1 MAGCAGHPTP
11 SSEATQGVVVSCRV
25 ACTGSTRRGRGER
38 GQGPP
43 RNPGRCGTSGREGV
57 PGTEG
62 TSRGP
67 GVKGRPRDDGG
78 AGPRGSGGAQGA
90 GGAPGPP
97 RIPGSFRA
105 ARARGSSWD
114 PGVKGRERLQKEGLT
129 RNSRSAGRAG
139 PPRSGRS
146 GGPPRVQGH
155 AGPGWQRGDPRTFRI
170 PGTPGSGG
178 RGGRRGDPGARG
190 GAGRG
195 GAHGGEGTHGA
206 QGAHG
211 WYWRSWYRWSQG
223 TAGRCRV
230 SGSAR
235 VTGAAG
241 FTRNV
246 WKKEPHVFA
255 TKCPEGRVPLPCK
268 CRPLSRLS
276 APAVTRGCRAGRS
289 YRVHPCQGEK
299 GIRGQRG
306 DRGPSGP
313 PGPPGPPGPAGPS
326 TGLGHHRPGATARPS
341 WEWPED
347 WPLWGPPWAPG
358 EATRSGAGEPAGA
371 TSAPGPPGLV
381 GEHPPATCHEL
392 QLCRPGLADGHYWI
406 DPNQGC
412 PLDALLAR
420 CHFSAGG
427 ATCVGGVGGAAASQ
441 RAPPYPGL
449 GTVQLKFLRLRS
461 GRAWQHV
468 RATTRGGGTGGAEGG
483 EEEVEEGP
491 TLVGDDGTEIGP
503 GHDAYR
509 VLRRDC
515 TQAATRDEVC
525 VLHLVVSTSSTES
538 LPIRAMPLRGPRRW
552 GVALSL
558 GPLCFL

>member
-1 MAGCAGHPTP
+1 M
-11 SSEATQGVVVSCRV
+11 
-25 ACTGSTRRGRGER
+25 GE
-38 GQGPP
+38 
-43 RNPGRCGTSGREGV
+43 
-57 PGTEG
+57 
-62 TSRGP
+62 
-67 GVKGRPRDDGG
+67 
-78 AGPRGSGGAQGA
+78 
-90 GGAPGPP
+90 PGPP
-97 RIPGSFRA
+97 GPAGVGGHPGSKGTQGPV
-105 ARARGSSWD
+105 GS
-114 PGVKGRERLQKEGLT
+114 E
-129 RNSRSAGRAG
+129 
-139 PPRSGRS
+139 
-146 GGPPRVQGH
+146 
-155 AGPGWQRGDPRTFRI
+155 
-170 PGTPGSGG
+170 GTPGPSGFPG
-178 RGGRRGDPGARG
+178 PPGAGAEAGDAGTPGPG
-190 GAGRG
+190 GVQGEVGPTGEKGRTGPKGPTG
-195 GAHGGEGTHGA
+195 GIGEA
-206 QGAHG
+206 
-211 WYWRSWYRWSQG
+211 G
-223 TAGRCRV
+223 TAGAKGPQGDV
-230 SGSAR
+230 GSQ
-235 VTGAAG
+235 GLPG
-241 FTRNV
+241 SQGLLGLPGMFG
-246 WKKEPHVFA
+246 KK
-255 TKCPEGRVPLPCK
+255 
-268 CRPLSRLS
+268 
-276 APAVTRGCRAGRS
+276 
-289 YRVHPCQGEK
+289 GEK

-341 WEWPED
+341 WVSRGAIVPQEWPED